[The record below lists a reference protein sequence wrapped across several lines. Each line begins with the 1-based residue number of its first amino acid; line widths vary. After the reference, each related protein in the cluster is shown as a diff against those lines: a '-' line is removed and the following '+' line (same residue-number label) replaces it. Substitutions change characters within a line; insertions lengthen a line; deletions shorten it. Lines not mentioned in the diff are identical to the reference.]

1 MRERSSS
8 EFVGHRVPE
17 GQSPLARRF
26 QRRGKNV
33 LRPVPLGTAE
43 GSAVP
48 PALRRH
54 ASNPALEAPGYWRL
68 SLRDTWSRY
77 IFVFCFLIVLTATSA
92 AQTNAAVSFEMPK
105 SHNPISA
112 YSPSHAPEPELTNSP
127 RLNQLIRDGKLY
139 LSLKDAIR
147 LAMENNLDIAI
158 ARYNLPIADMDI
170 LRTKAGGV
178 FRGVNAGF
186 VQGTPGGGVGGFG
199 TGAPG
204 AGAGGT
210 TAGAGGAGAG
220 ASGLVQSTLGVG
232 TAVPSYDPTIV
243 ASVGAEHQ
251 TTPLA
256 NQRIYG
262 VPLLQLNTGQANFGF
277 TQAFATGSS
286 ISFEFNN
293 NRQTTNSPFF
303 NLSPDLGSMYRFS
316 FQQQLLSGFGFG
328 PNLRYLRIAKNNK
341 KISDIAFKDQVMA
354 TVTQIQNIYW
364 DLVNA
369 YEQSQVNEQS
379 LAFAQQSLDNAKK
392 QFQLQSIPAM
402 DVMRAE
408 AEVSKRDQDLTVAR
422 TSLQLQEL
430 LMKNAL
436 TKSLD
441 DPVLESVSVVPTY
454 TLQSSQVAPPG
465 ENVQD
470 LIQQALHDR
479 PELFESDVDLANRQ
493 ISRKAARNALL
504 PSLSLAAFYGG
515 SGLAG
520 PLNPVYNVPGVPNA
534 STVPTDFSGALGN
547 AFNNTAPDYYVGFN
561 LNIPIRNRVAKADQY
576 RSELEYRQAQLR
588 REELRKQIRIEVR
601 NAEYALEQTAAR
613 VEAARK
619 SRDLAQRTF
628 EITQKEQTLG
638 AGSTFQTMTAQRDLA
653 LAELDLVTATT
664 TYQKAKVELDRATG
678 TTLEHNG
685 IQIADAIKGTVSAVS
700 TQAP

>member
-1 MRERSSS
+1 MRSSS
-8 EFVGHRVPE
+8 RLER
-17 GQSPLARRF
+17 LAAF
-26 QRRGKNV
+26 LFCSVVCACTCFSQQ
-33 LRPVPLGTAE
+33 PT
-43 GSAVP
+43 
-48 PALRRH
+48 
-54 ASNPALEAPGYWRL
+54 NPANSNTIANTSP
-68 SLRDTWSRY
+68 SRPHY
-77 IFVFCFLIVLTATSA
+77 SSVFK
-92 AQTNAAVSFEMPK
+92 MP
-105 SHNPISA
+105 SSRNPLSA
-112 YSPSHAPEPELTNSP
+112 YSPSSTPEPELTNSP

-147 LAMENNLDIAI
+147 LTMENNLDIAI

-178 FRGVNAGF
+178 FRGVNAGV

-277 TQAFATGSS
+277 SQAFATGSS

-303 NLSPDLGSMYRFS
+303 NLSPALGAMYRFS

-328 PNLRYLRIAKNNK
+328 PNLRYLRIANNNK

-354 TVTQIQNIYW
+354 TVTQIENIYW

-369 YEQSQVNEQS
+369 YQQSQVNEQS
-379 LAFAQQSLDNAKK
+379 RAFAQQSLENARK
-392 QFQLQSIPAM
+392 QLQLESIPAM
-402 DVMRAE
+402 DVMKAE
-408 AEVSKRDQDLTVAR
+408 AEVSKREQDLTVAR

-441 DPVLESVSVVPTY
+441 DPVLESVNVVPTD
-454 TLQSSQVAPPG
+454 TLQSAQIVPSNQS
-465 ENVQD
+465 VQE
-470 LIQQALHDR
+470 LIQQALRDR
-479 PELFESDVDLANRQ
+479 PELAESDVDLVNRQ

-504 PSLSLAAFYGG
+504 PSLSLVAFYGG

-520 PLNPVYNVPGVPNA
+520 PLNPVYNVPDVPN
-534 STVPTDFSGALGN
+534 SSNVPADYPGALKN
-547 AFNNTAPDYYVGFN
+547 AFNNTAPDYYVGIN

-576 RSELEYRQAQLR
+576 RSELEYRQAELR

-628 EITQKEQTLG
+628 EITQKEQVLG

-653 LAELDLVTATT
+653 LAELDFVAAMTV
-664 TYQKAKVELDRATG
+664 YEKARVEVERAIG
-678 TTLEHNG
+678 STLEHNG
-685 IQIADAIKGTVSAVS
+685 IAIQDAIDATVSSA
-700 TQAP
+700 TP

>member
-1 MRERSSS
+1 MTGFRAATGAALLGSVVLFLHSSNWGQVTSPQANSSTRVKAS
-8 EFVGHRVPE
+8 E
-17 GQSPLARRF
+17 
-26 QRRGKNV
+26 
-33 LRPVPLGTAE
+33 
-43 GSAVP
+43 
-48 PALRRH
+48 
-54 ASNPALEAPGYWRL
+54 
-68 SLRDTWSRY
+68 
-77 IFVFCFLIVLTATSA
+77 VFR
-92 AQTNAAVSFEMPK
+92 MPS
-105 SHNPISA
+105 SHNPLSA
-112 YSPSHAPEPELTNSP
+112 YLPSKTSEPQLKNSP
-127 RLNQLIRDGKLY
+127 RLNQLIREGKLY
-139 LSLKDAIR
+139 LSLQDAIH
-147 LAMENNLDIAI
+147 LALENNLDIAI
-158 ARYNLPIADMDI
+158 ARYNLPIADTDI

-178 FRGVNAGF
+178 FRGVNAGV

-232 TAVPSYDPTIV
+232 APVSSYDPTIV
-243 ASVGAEHQ
+243 GAIGAEHQ
-251 TTPLA
+251 TSPLA
-256 NQRIYG
+256 NQQIYG

-277 TQAFATGSS
+277 SQAFATGSS
-286 ISFEFNN
+286 VAFEFNN

-303 NLSPDLGSMYRFS
+303 NLSPALGSIYRFS
-316 FQQQLLSGFGFG
+316 FQQQLLSGFGLG

-341 KISDIAFKDQVMA
+341 KISDVAFKDQVMA
-354 TVTQIQNIYW
+354 TVTQIKNIYW

-392 QFQLQSIPAM
+392 QLHLESIPAM

-408 AEVSKRDQDLTVAR
+408 AEVSRRDQDLTVAR

-436 TKSLD
+436 TRSLD
-441 DPVLESVSVVPTY
+441 DPVLESVPVVPIDR
-454 TLQSSQVAPPG
+454 LDSAPAP
-465 ENVQD
+465 EVTNRPVQE
-470 LIQQALHDR
+470 LIQEALQNR
-479 PELFESDVDLANRQ
+479 PELTESDVDLLNRQ
-493 ISRKAARNALL
+493 ISRKAANNALL
-504 PSLSLAAFYGG
+504 PSLSLVAFYGG

-520 PLNPVYNVPGVPNA
+520 PLNPVYNVPGVPNV
-534 STVPTDFSGALGN
+534 STVPTDFSGALAN
-547 AFNNTAPDYYVGFN
+547 TFNNTAPDYYIGFN

-576 RSELEYRQAQLR
+576 RSELEYRQAELR

-613 VEAARK
+613 VQAAQK
-619 SRDLAQRTF
+619 ARDLAQRTF

-638 AGSTFQTMTAQRDLA
+638 AGSTFQTMTAQRDLS
-653 LAELDLVTATT
+653 LAELDLVTARTV
-664 TYQKAKVELDRATG
+664 YEKAKIEVDRATG

-685 IQIADAIKGTVSAVS
+685 IQIQDAIKE
-700 TQAP
+700 P

>member
-1 MRERSSS
+1 MRIRSRGFRVLQFIALS
-8 EFVGHRVPE
+8 VGSTVAFA
-17 GQSPLARRF
+17 QSAGEP
-26 QRRGKNV
+26 QQQ
-33 LRPVPLGTAE
+33 
-43 GSAVP
+43 
-48 PALRRH
+48 PAL
-54 ASNPALEAPGYWRL
+54 SNAP
-68 SLRDTWSRY
+68 SRTDY
-77 IFVFCFLIVLTATSA
+77 SAIFTL
-92 AQTNAAVSFEMPK
+92 PR
-105 SHNPISA
+105 SHNPLRA
-112 YSPSHAPEPELTNSP
+112 YSPSNTPEPQLTNSP
-127 RLNQLIRDGKLY
+127 DLNQFIRDGKLY

-147 LAMENNLDIAI
+147 LALQNNLDIAI

-170 LRTKAGGV
+170 LRTRAGGV
-178 FRGVNAGF
+178 FRGVNAGV

-232 TAVPSYDPTIV
+232 AAVPSYDPAVI
-243 ASVGAEHQ
+243 ASIGAEHQ
-251 TTPLA
+251 TTQLA

-262 VPLLQLNTGQANFGF
+262 VPLLQLNTGQANFGVS
-277 TQAFATGSS
+277 QAFATGST

-303 NLSPDLGSMYRFS
+303 NLSPALGSMYRFT

-328 PNLRYLRIAKNNK
+328 PNLRYLRIANNNK
-341 KISDIAFKDQVMA
+341 RISNIAFKDQVMA
-354 TVTQIQNIYW
+354 TVTQIENIYW

-379 LAFAQQSLDNAKK
+379 VAFATQSFENAKK
-392 QFQLQSIPAM
+392 QLQLESIPAM

-408 AEVSKRDQDLTVAR
+408 AEVSRRAQDLTVAR

-430 LMKNAL
+430 LMKNAI
-436 TKSLD
+436 TKTLE
-441 DPVLESVSVVPTY
+441 DPVLEAINVVPTD
-454 TLQSSQVAPPG
+454 TLQSTQIVPLEQSVDQ
-465 ENVQD
+465 
-470 LIQQALHDR
+470 LIQEAVHGR
-479 PELFESDVDLANRQ
+479 PELAESDVDLINRQ
-493 ISRKAARNALL
+493 ISRRAARNALL
-504 PSLSLAAFYGG
+504 PSLSLVTFYGG

-534 STVPTDFSGALGN
+534 SNVPTDFPGALAN

-561 LNIPIRNRVAKADQY
+561 VNIPIRNRVAKADQY
-576 RSELEYRQAQLR
+576 RSELEYRQAELR

-619 SRDLAQRTF
+619 ARDLAQRTF

-638 AGSTFQTMTAQRDLA
+638 AGSTYQTMTAQRDLA
-653 LAELDLVTATT
+653 LAELDLVTAMTV
-664 TYQKAKVELDRATG
+664 YQKARIEVDRATG
-678 TTLEHNG
+678 STLEHNG
-685 IQIADAIKGTVSAVS
+685 IQIQDALNGSVSAAS
-700 TQAP
+700 P

>member
-1 MRERSSS
+1 MRQC
-8 EFVGHRVPE
+8 FW
-17 GQSPLARRF
+17 RRF
-26 QRRGKNV
+26 TGW
-33 LRPVPLGTAE
+33 PV
-43 GSAVP
+43 AVVI
-48 PALRRH
+48 LV
-54 ASNPALEAPGYWRL
+54 S
-68 SLRDTWSRY
+68 
-77 IFVFCFLIVLTATSA
+77 SA
-92 AQTNAAVSFEMPK
+92 APCQQGGEQSQPTSNAGASKIPARTNYSAIFNLPS
-105 SHNPISA
+105 SHNPLSA
-112 YSPSHAPEPELTNSP
+112 YSPSSAPEPQLTNSP
-127 RLNQLIRDGKLY
+127 DLNQLIRDGKLY

-147 LAMENNLDIAI
+147 MALENNLDLAI

-178 FRGVNAGF
+178 FRGVNAGV

-232 TAVPSYDPTIV
+232 TAVPSYDPAII

-251 TTPLA
+251 ATPLA

-277 TQAFATGSS
+277 AQAFATGSS
-286 ISFEFNN
+286 VSFEFNN

-303 NLSPDLGSMYRFS
+303 NLSPALGSMYRFS

-354 TVTQIQNIYW
+354 TVTQIENIYW

-379 LAFAQQSLDNAKK
+379 LAFAQQSLENAKK
-392 QFQLQSIPAM
+392 QLRLESIPAM

-441 DPVLESVSVVPTY
+441 DPVLESVSVVPTD
-454 TLQSSQVAPPG
+454 TLQSAQIVPLNEA
-465 ENVQD
+465 VQD
-470 LIQQALHDR
+470 LIQLALHDR
-479 PELFESDVDLANRQ
+479 PELAESDIDLVNRQ

-504 PSLSLAAFYGG
+504 PSLSLVAFYGG

-520 PLNPVYNVPGVPNA
+520 PLNPVYNVPGVPNT
-534 STVPTDFSGALGN
+534 STVPADFSGALAN
-547 AFNNTAPDYYVGFN
+547 AFNNTAADYYVGFN

-576 RSELEYRQAQLR
+576 RSELEYRQAELR

-613 VEAARK
+613 VGAARK
-619 SRDLAQRTF
+619 ARDLAQRTF

-638 AGSTFQTMTAQRDLA
+638 AGSTYQTMTTQRDLA
-653 LAELDLVTATT
+653 LAELDLVTAMTV
-664 TYQKAKVELDRATG
+664 YQKAKVEVDRATG
-678 TTLEHNG
+678 ATLDHNG
-685 IQIADAIKGTVSAVS
+685 IEVQDAINGTVGAA
-700 TQAP
+700 TP

>member
-1 MRERSSS
+1 MRQRSRLGL
-8 EFVGHRVPE
+8 FGLMATWFLACLTVRV
-17 GQSPLARRF
+17 L
-26 QRRGKNV
+26 
-33 LRPVPLGTAE
+33 
-43 GSAVP
+43 
-48 PALRRH
+48 
-54 ASNPALEAPGYWRL
+54 
-68 SLRDTWSRY
+68 
-77 IFVFCFLIVLTATSA
+77 
-92 AQTNAAVSFEMPK
+92 AQTNVTSPSVAFSMPK
-105 SHNPISA
+105 SHNPFRA
-112 YSPSHAPEPELTNSP
+112 YSASDAPEPQLTNSP
-127 RLNQLIRDGKLY
+127 RLGQLIRDGKLY
-139 LSLKDAIR
+139 LSLKDAIQ
-147 LAMENNLDIAI
+147 LAIENNLDIAI

-178 FRGVNAGF
+178 FRGVNAGV

-210 TAGAGGAGAG
+210 SAGAGGAGAG

-232 TAVPSYDPTIV
+232 TPVQSYDPAIIG
-243 ASVGAEHQ
+243 SVGAEHQ

-262 VPLLQLNTGQANFGF
+262 VPLLQLNTGLANFGF
-277 TQAFATGSS
+277 AQAFPTGTTV
-286 ISFEFNN
+286 SFEFNN

-303 NLSPDLGSMYRFS
+303 NLSPALGAMYRFS
-316 FQQQLLSGFGFG
+316 FQQQLLSGWGFG

-379 LAFAQQSLDNAKK
+379 LTFAQQSLDNAKK
-392 QFQLQSIPAM
+392 QLQLQSIPAM
-402 DVMRAE
+402 EVMRAE
-408 AEVSKRDQDLTVAR
+408 AEVSRRDQDLTVAR

-441 DPVLESVSVVPTY
+441 DPVLESVNVVPTDA
-454 TLQSSQVAPPG
+454 LQSAQVVPPSG
-465 ENVQD
+465 NVQD

-479 PELFESDVDLANRQ
+479 PELAESDVDLVNRQ

-504 PSLSLAAFYGG
+504 PSLSLVAFYGG
-515 SGLAG
+515 SGLGG
-520 PLNPVYNVPGVPNA
+520 PLNPVYNVPGVPN
-534 STVPTDFSGALGN
+534 SSNVPPDFSGALVN
-547 AFNNTAPDYYVGFN
+547 AFNNTAPDYYVGLN

-576 RSELEYRQAQLR
+576 RSELEFRQAELR

-619 SRDLAQRTF
+619 TRDLAQRTF

-638 AGSTFQTMTAQRDLA
+638 AGSTYQTMTAQRDLA
-653 LAELDLVTATT
+653 LAQLDLVTAMTV
-664 TYQKAKVELDRATG
+664 YEKARVEVDRATG
-678 TTLEHNG
+678 ATLEHNG
-685 IQIADAIKGTVSAVS
+685 IEIQDAMNGVISSPA
-700 TQAP
+700 AP